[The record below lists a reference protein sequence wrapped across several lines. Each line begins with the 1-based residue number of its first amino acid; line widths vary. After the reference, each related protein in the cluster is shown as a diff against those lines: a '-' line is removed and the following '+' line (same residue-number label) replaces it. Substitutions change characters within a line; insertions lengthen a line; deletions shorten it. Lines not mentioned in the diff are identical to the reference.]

1 MNYDPARPPLTLHVP
16 FALLALAIAIFLAA
30 QITSVNRSGK
40 TMRWQLSNLDQQN
53 TNLQE
58 AQKKVAKLIEE
69 REVLAKQSAQVQQQ
83 YTALFNEVLDLA
95 NEDEDAKAVVQKWG
109 IQKQTPPTSAP
120 SPSGTRSDEKAATP

>member
-1 MNYDPARPPLTLHVP
+1 
-16 FALLALAIAIFLAA
+16 
-30 QITSVNRSGK
+30 
-40 TMRWQLSNLDQQN
+40 MRWQLSNLDQQN

-109 IQKQTPPTSAP
+109 IQKQAPPPGAP
-120 SPSGTRSDEKAATP
+120 SPSGTKSEEKAATP

>member
-1 MNYDPARPPLTLHVP
+1 MNYDPNRPPLTLHVP

-30 QITSVNRSGK
+30 QIASVNRAGK

-53 TNLQE
+53 TNIQE
-58 AQKKVAKLIEE
+58 AQKKLGKLIEE
-69 REVLAKQSAQVQQQ
+69 REVLAKQLTPVQQQ

-109 IQKQTPPTSAP
+109 IKKEAPPAGGAAAEAEPKSTPP
-120 SPSGTRSDEKAATP
+120 